1 MATQQ
6 AKNRPGVACG
16 PVTDA
21 HSSRPMPAERPPRG
35 LTDLVVASF
44 VALLLIA
51 NVAATKLIELGPHFS
66 LGGVQI
72 LPLVTDG
79 GAVLFPL
86 TYILGDVLAE
96 VYGLRQARRAIVL
109 GFAMSAL
116 MSVTFLVVG
125 MAPPASDWTLQDAWV
140 SVLGFVPRI
149 VVASLVA
156 YLLGQLLNAWVL
168 VVIKRRTGESR
179 LWVRL
184 LTSTVAGEF
193 VDTLVF
199 CTIAFGPLGAW
210 MGGGSI
216 PLPALIN
223 YVAVGFVYKVGVEAV
238 LLPLTY
244 RVIAAVKRRE
254 DADSGR

>member
-1 MATQQ
+1 MELVGMLDSPYV
-6 AKNRPGVACG
+6 RRVA
-16 PVTDA
+16 V
-21 HSSRPMPAERPPRG
+21 
-35 LTDLVVASF
+35 
-44 VALLLIA
+44 
-51 NVAATKLIELGPHFS
+51 S
-66 LGGVQI
+66 LGLMG
-72 LPLVTDG
+72 LPFQLRPLSVFSTFDQFRAINPVVKAPTLITDG
-79 GAVLFPL
+79 GAILFPL